1 MMTLNAVR
9 ALGAACLLCAMTAGY
24 SQPVSPPKATPG
36 GVLPAAQIGQ
46 AAPPQC
52 DSNCVR
58 ANAGKASEAC
68 ARRIEAQ
75 APSDFDW
82 ISRPNPGI
90 FQQADPSS
98 PTDSVVRFRG
108 DSIRFMTAE
117 KSWMRISYECGYDV
131 RAQAV
136 TFVNVRAGR
145 LDQPLS
151 QVKAPATNVQPAGPA
166 LVAAPVQ
173 SQTSPQARPP
183 RPHVGEPSPIE
194 IEQQAANPKHR

>member
-1 MMTLNAVR
+1 MTL
-9 ALGAACLLCAMTAGY
+9 LGAIRVLKPACLLFCSTAAY
-24 SQPVSPPKATPG
+24 AQQTSPPKATPG
-36 GVLPAAQIGQ
+36 GVQPAAQIGQ

-68 ARRIEAQ
+68 APRIEAQ

-131 RAQAV
+131 RAQTV